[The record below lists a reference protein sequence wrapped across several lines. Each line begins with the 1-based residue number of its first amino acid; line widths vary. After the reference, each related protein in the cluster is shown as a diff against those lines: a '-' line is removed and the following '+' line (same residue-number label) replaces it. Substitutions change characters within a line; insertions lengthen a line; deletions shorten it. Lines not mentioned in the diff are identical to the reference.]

1 MDRKAKG
8 IVICVSKLQSSKTNN
23 PIIVKEGGKLIF
35 FSNEQPLKTEF
46 LIEFKDEGDSKSNS
60 SNELQSLNALLPIEI
75 TVEGIKT
82 FFKEMQPSNELS
94 PIEITDEKVTYLSDK
109 HPLKA

>member
-1 MDRKAKG
+1 M
-8 IVICVSKLQSSKTNN
+8 KT
-23 PIIVKEGGKLIF
+23 
-35 FSNEQPLKTEF
+35 FSF
-46 LIEFKDEGDSKSNS
+46 IYINS

-82 FFKEMQPSNELS
+82 FFNEMQPSNELS

-109 HPLKA
+109 HPLNA

>member
-1 MDRKAKG
+1 MKTFSFIYISSTKY
-8 IVICVSKLQSSKTNN
+8 KLQSFT
-23 PIIVKEGGKLIF
+23 
-35 FSNEQPLKTEF
+35 
-46 LIEFKDEGDSKSNS
+46 
-60 SNELQSLNALLPIEI
+60 ALLPIEI